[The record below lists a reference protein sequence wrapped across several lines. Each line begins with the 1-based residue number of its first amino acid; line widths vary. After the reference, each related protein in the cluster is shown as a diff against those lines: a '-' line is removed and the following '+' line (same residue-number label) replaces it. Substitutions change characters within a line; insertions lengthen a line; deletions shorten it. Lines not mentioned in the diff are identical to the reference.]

1 MGTALETFAPTL
13 QVTRPKSYVMPID
26 AISSRLS
33 QLQTFNRINVSG
45 RRKNTVYTAVTLDAP
60 AHMQIDGNLK
70 LTTYDKSIINGLASI
85 LESGNSN
92 FTIPMLYHAMTGREN
107 PSLDPA
113 LSDELSSRIDIM
125 RRLMVTID
133 LTDEIREHLIKR
145 APEENAEGVESFIIE
160 GSLLPVTKYTGII
173 NGQKSELYQFTDT
186 PPLLNYAKMKNQ
198 IATVP
203 ISLLKAPID
212 IRIDPIKKLSDYSN

>member
-1 MGTALETFAPTL
+1 
-13 QVTRPKSYVMPID
+13 
-26 AISSRLS
+26 
-33 QLQTFNRINVSG
+33 
-45 RRKNTVYTAVTLDAP
+45 
-60 AHMQIDGNLK
+60 MQIDGNLK

-173 NGQKSELYQFTDT
+173 NGQKV
-186 PPLLNYAKMKNQ
+186 NYINLQ
-198 IATVP
+198 ILRPCLTM
-203 ISLLKAPID
+203 LK
-212 IRIDPIKKLSDYSN
+212 